1 MQQQIMLE
9 ILEIIRI
16 YEDRGM
22 SFLQVLSWLL
32 PRRMANWLWKIAKD
46 ASAQFHTKPEFD
58 DPTSRDPDE
67 KEDRTAD

>member
-1 MQQQIMLE
+1 ME

-46 ASAQFHTKPEFD
+46 ASAQFHTRPEFD
-58 DPTSRDPDE
+58 DRSVPDPDE
-67 KEDRTAD
+67 KEDRTPE